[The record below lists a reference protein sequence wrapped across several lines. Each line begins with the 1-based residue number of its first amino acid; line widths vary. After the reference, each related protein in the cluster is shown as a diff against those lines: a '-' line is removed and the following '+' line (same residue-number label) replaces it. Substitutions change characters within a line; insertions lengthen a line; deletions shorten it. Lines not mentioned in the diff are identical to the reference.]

1 MNIQLCRIGAKM
13 LHHRAGRRR
22 RFGLRHTDQ
31 DSVRHHRAT
40 ANQIEISIGDR
51 FVVSLKIEHAPLIR
65 RGRSEAG
72 TEQLLIVVVPLLEM
86 MRREEHPLVPHD
98 FAIPAHIL
106 VIVSDLESKG
116 ILFSEVRFVNGLF
129 KLTR

>member
-1 MNIQLCRIGAKM
+1 MSPALICR
-13 LHHRAGRRR
+13 GRR
-22 RFGLRHTDQ
+22 
-31 DSVRHHRAT
+31 RHHRAT

-72 TEQLLIVVVPLLEM
+72 TEQLLIVVIPLLEM

-98 FAIPAHIL
+98 FTIAAHRCSYSFGPGI
-106 VIVSDLESKG
+106 ER
-116 ILFSEVRFVNGLF
+116 ILFREVRFVNESL
-129 KLTR
+129 K